1 MKTIVRFAP
10 SPTGNLHVG
19 GARTAIF
26 NWIFAQKSGGRFL
39 LRIED
44 TDRERSNDASIQ
56 QIFSSMQ
63 WLGLEW
69 DDEVCYQSKQ
79 GEYHRQVTYQLLDS
93 GHAYRCFCTREE
105 LADKRRIA
113 AGKKQDFGY
122 DGTCRRLN
130 AAAVDNKL
138 KAGMPFSIRFKVPGY
153 DIAFDDLIKGKV
165 CFSSETL
172 DDFIILRS
180 DGSPVYQIAVVADD
194 HRMGITTVMRGED
207 HLSNTPKQILLY
219 RALGWDV
226 PQFGHL
232 PLILGPDKV
241 RLSKRHGAT
250 SVEEF
255 RDRGILPDALFNY
268 LCLLG
273 WSPGDDSEFLDR
285 DVILKRFD
293 NGKINSSPAVFD
305 ENKLYWLNGKYIA
318 KMELAEVMIRVRAWL
333 DKNNL
338 IVDESE
344 SSKFELFVDLLKIRS
359 RTITELTEGLRL
371 YFDDPRQYDPKGVKK
386 FFMKEPGGKLLRLF
400 YEEIKEQKYNIFDD
414 VSMIE
419 NTVRAFAEKHEAPA
433 AKIIHP
439 LRLALTGKTE
449 SPGIFEMIRIL
460 GKVKVGRR
468 LRKACAFIEKVKN
481 DQ

>member
-10 SPTGNLHVG
+10 SPTGDLHVG

-26 NWIFAQKSGGRFL
+26 NWIFARKSGGRFL

-44 TDRERSNDASIQ
+44 TDKERSTDASIQ
-56 QIFSSMQ
+56 QIFSSLK
-63 WLGLEW
+63 WLGLQW
-69 DDEVCYQSKQ
+69 DGEVCYQSRQ
-79 GEYHRQVTYQLLDS
+79 SQYHTQLTYQLLER
-93 GHAYRCFCTREE
+93 GHAYRCFCTREA
-105 LADKRRIA
+105 LAGKRRIA
-113 AGKKQDFGY
+113 EEKKQDFGY
-122 DGTCRRLN
+122 DGACRRLSP
-130 AAAVDNKL
+130 AEADNKL
-138 KAGMPFSIRFKVPGY
+138 KAGMPFSIRFKVPES
-153 DIAFDDLIKGKV
+153 DIAFVDLIKGKV
-165 CFSSETL
+165 RLSSDTL

-194 HRMGITTVMRGED
+194 HQMGITTVLRGED

-255 RDRGILPDALFNY
+255 RDRGILPEALFNY

-273 WSPGDDSEFLDR
+273 WSPGDDTEFLER
-285 DVILKRFD
+285 DEIIERFD
-293 NGKINSSPAVFD
+293 RGRINSSPAVFD
-305 ENKLYWLNGKYIA
+305 EKKLYWLNGKYIA
-318 KMELAEVMIRVRAWL
+318 QMPLKAVMPEVQNWL

-338 IVDESE
+338 VVDDTESD
-344 SSKFELFVDLLKIRS
+344 KFKHFVNLLKIRS
-359 RTITELTEGLRL
+359 RTLTELTGGLRI
-371 YFDDPRQYDPKGVKK
+371 YFDDPGQYDLKGVQK
-386 FFMKEPGGKLLRLF
+386 FFLKEPGGKLLRLF
-400 YEEIKEQKYNIFDD
+400 YQDIKEQKYNIFGDIN
-414 VSMIE
+414 MIE
-419 NTVRAFAEKHEAPA
+419 REIRAFAEKHAVSA

-449 SPGIFEMIRIL
+449 SPGIFEMIHIL
-460 GKVKVGRR
+460 GQVKVERR
-468 LRKACAFIEKVKN
+468 LRKACAFIKKSKN